1 MEETRFRIVFEKLS
15 EAVTAEAAPGDSQEA
30 VVEQLSSAE
39 FDEID
44 ELRRLSQELS
54 EPEPVVYTTA

>member
-15 EAVTAEAAPGDSQEA
+15 EAVASEAAAGDQQP

-39 FDEID
+39 YDEID
-44 ELRRLSQELS
+44 ELRRLSLELS